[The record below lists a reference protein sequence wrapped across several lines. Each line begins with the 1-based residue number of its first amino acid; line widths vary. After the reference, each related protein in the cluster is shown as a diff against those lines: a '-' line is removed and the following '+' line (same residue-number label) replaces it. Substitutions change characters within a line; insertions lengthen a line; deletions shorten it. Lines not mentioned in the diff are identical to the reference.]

1 MLNPANEEVI
11 TEIASATPEQVNQAV
26 QAATEAFKQ
35 WKNISDKEINNS
47 FSKIANDIR
56 QEKKEIARLITLEQ
70 GKPLGLAEFEVEAG
84 ASWIEYI
91 ASLEIPVETIQEPGG
106 KTIQVYN
113 RPLGVVA
120 SITPWNWP
128 FMIAV
133 WHLFPAL
140 KTKNCIVNKP
150 SEYTPLSL
158 SLIHI

>member
-1 MLNPANEEVI
+1 MNTHVIINGENIQGSAETFKVLNPANEEVI

-35 WKNISDKEINNS
+35 WKNISDEEINNS

-56 QEKKEIARLITLEQ
+56 QGKKEIARLITLEQ

-120 SITPWNWP
+120 SITPWTGR
-128 FMIAV
+128 
-133 WHLFPAL
+133 L
-140 KTKNCIVNKP
+140 
-150 SEYTPLSL
+150 
-158 SLIHI
+158 